1 MISDKFHTD
10 ELETD
15 FLWKF
20 YIFPKEIFFFYLSF
34 AELLYCNSERNSEL
48 NPVFYDSKQFVIY
61 TLKLARIIIIYKLHK
76 NTRLEECIPF
86 PTMWY

>member
-20 YIFPKEIFFFYLSF
+20 SIFPKGIILFYLSF
-34 AELLYCNSERNSEL
+34 SELLYCNSERNAE
-48 NPVFYDSKQFVIY
+48 P
-61 TLKLARIIIIYKLHK
+61 
-76 NTRLEECIPF
+76 P
-86 PTMWY
+86 

>member
-20 YIFPKEIFFFYLSF
+20 YIFPKEIFLFYLSF
-34 AELLYCNSERNSEL
+34 SELLYCNSERNSE
-48 NPVFYDSKQFVIY
+48 P
-61 TLKLARIIIIYKLHK
+61 
-76 NTRLEECIPF
+76 P
-86 PTMWY
+86 